1 VQRCAYKRYG
11 RFDALEVF
19 VPKAF
24 ANVSLKHYARF
35 TKSFPYMMALR
46 LRSFEFVCA
55 ILAGT
60 LAHGLLE
67 HGDEGV
73 GPLIP
78 KFH

>member
-1 VQRCAYKRYG
+1 VQRCSYKRYG
-11 RFDALEVF
+11 RFDALEAF
-19 VPKAF
+19 VPEAF
-24 ANVSLKHYARF
+24 GSVSLKHCARF
-35 TKSFPYMMALR
+35 TQSFPSMRALK
-46 LRSFEFVCA
+46 LRGFEFVCA

-73 GPLIP
+73 GPLVP